1 MSEAFE
7 SQLSELLR
15 RLNQARQV
23 RILEPIASMTGRVL
37 ENNPVF
43 HWMLIFAA
51 LLLVICVYAEI
62 KQLTL
67 FSLHPV
73 CMSIGVLVFLA
84 EGAVSFKNRVL
95 FEFFSPIMQ
104 VSCIVYCILYIV
116 YPLLHSSNFFSTYLF
131 PLLRL
136 SLLAFSTGQ
145 GESST

>member
-37 ENNPVF
+37 DNNPVF
-43 HWMLIFAA
+43 HWMLVFSA

-104 VSCIVYCILYIV
+104 VSCIVYCIQ
-116 YPLLHSSNFFSTYLF
+116 HSSNFFSTFLF
-131 PLLRL
+131 PFLRR
-136 SLLAFSTGQ
+136 SLLAFSTSQ
-145 GESST
+145 DKSST